1 MLNKIFNMENPF
13 WTFANKL
20 ADVVILEL
28 LWILTSLPLFTAGA
42 SSSAFWHV
50 ALRLAEDTEGRVTKN
65 YFTAFKRNFKAGTI
79 VWLIQLAAALW
90 IFLDAYICFKSDNM
104 ATIFLL
110 GFFLVLGVFWLMT
123 SMFLY
128 PLIGRF
134 DFSVKKII
142 GNSAFLSLKHF
153 PHTLCLILLPA
164 AAFAASCY
172 FQSGFLFIALPALAF
187 YLDAMLYNAI
197 FSLYMEESRSEDET

>member
-28 LWILTSLPLFTAGA
+28 LWIITCLPLFTAGA
-42 SSSAFWHV
+42 ASSAFWHV
-50 ALRLAEDTEGRVTKN
+50 TLRLSENTEGRVIRG
-65 YFTAFKRNFKAGTI
+65 YFTAFKKSFKTGTI

-90 IFLDAYICFKSDNM
+90 IFLDAYICFKSDHV
-104 ATIFLL
+104 AAIFLV
-110 GFFLVLGVFWLMT
+110 GFFLVLGAFWLMT

-134 DFSVKKII
+134 DFSAKKII

-153 PHTLCLILLPA
+153 PHTLCIILLPA
-164 AAFAASCY
+164 AAFAACY
-172 FQSGFLFIALPALAF
+172 YFHSSFLLIALPALAF
-187 YLDAMLYNAI
+187 YLDAMLYNWI
-197 FSLYMEESRSEDET
+197 FSLYMEENKAPL